1 MPAMH
6 LMSVDLPA
14 PLSPTSAMTS
24 PNRTSKSTSVS
35 ACTEPNDFE
44 RSRISR
50 SGVSL
55 TGRGRSYDRRVK
67 APRGAFTLRT
77 VPLLAVLL
85 VVPGAHLAPL
95 EELVA
100 EEPRVVRLG
109 DRVR

>member
-24 PNRTSKSTSVS
+24 PERTSKSTSVS
-35 ACTEPNDFE
+35 ACTEPNVFE

-55 TGRGRSYDRRVK
+55 TGRRDPTTPGWRRLEGASTHRSGR
-67 APRGAFTLRT
+67 
-77 VPLLAVLL
+77 LLAVLL
-85 VVPGAHLAPL
+85 VRPGAHLAAL
-95 EELVA
+95 EEAVP
-100 EEPRVVRLG
+100 EEPR
-109 DRVR
+109 